1 MSESEDLFTTRMR
14 RATRK
19 IHNLSDALVNAK
31 FAISLR
37 NEEVWGGGL
46 FIFYHIFGYLE
57 DAKERLK
64 MPDFDKMFV
73 NKALYR
79 KKAFEED
86 LEHYLG
92 SEWRSIPKAP
102 ALENYLEHLQELEK
116 TNPQLL
122 LAYVYHLY
130 LGLLSGGQIL
140 AKKRRMFGDGSVKPY
155 TDKVTDF
162 TGTDIG
168 QLKKDFR
175 QATNEIADKMTEE
188 EKNAFIEES
197 NQVFVL
203 NNSIVNSVGGQDKVF
218 YNLMYKGFAIVLIG
232 TGIVLAYLMH
242 K

>member
-1 MSESEDLFTTRMR
+1 MNPNTILIASG
-14 RATRK
+14 
-19 IHNLSDALVNAK
+19 IV
-31 FAISLR
+31 
-37 NEEVWGGGL
+37 V
-46 FIFYHIFGYLE
+46 
-57 DAKERLK
+57 LK
-64 MPDFDKMFV
+64 KSFF
-73 NKALYR
+73 
-79 KKAFEED
+79 F
-86 LEHYLG
+86 LG
-92 SEWRSIPKAP
+92 
-102 ALENYLEHLQELEK
+102 
-116 TNPQLL
+116 T
-122 LAYVYHLY
+122 
-130 LGLLSGGQIL
+130 
-140 AKKRRMFGDGSVKPY
+140 VKPY

-218 YNLMYKGFAIVLIG
+218 YNLMYKGFAIFLIG